1 MRAGFSSREPSGA
14 AQPCFS
20 QPALIDTGSC
30 FLLSQRGDRQERQH
44 VPYDGAPFAPL
55 DPVRNNRV
63 RRITACQLLVCA
75 SVRRYLH
82 LRGKKC
88 VSEPGILDNQET
100 FIEMMAPQESD
111 KGLSDE
117 ERVVAMSVHLLAC
130 CLDGDFGHS
139 QRDLWKELCDA
150 AGPIAEYYED
160 RVLFMTTRCA
170 CYALPRPCHFAGQ
183 DLGIFKAC
191 LADVWVAAKV
201 PRFPVHQRERPA

>member
-1 MRAGFSSREPSGA
+1 MRHSPAFRSR
-14 AQPCFS
+14 
-20 QPALIDTGSC
+20 
-30 FLLSQRGDRQERQH
+30 LS
-44 VPYDGAPFAPL
+44 L
-55 DPVRNNRV
+55 TRV
-63 RRITACQLLVCA
+63 RAFYCPSVAIVKNGSMYPTMELLLRHSIQYATIVSAALPHANCSSA
-75 SVRRYLH
+75 FFSVRRYLH

-88 VSEPGILDNQET
+88 VSEPGILDSQET

-170 CYALPRPCHFAGQ
+170 CYALQRPCHFAGQ
-183 DLGIFKAC
+183 DLGIFKSC

>member
-1 MRAGFSSREPSGA
+1 ME
-14 AQPCFS
+14 
-20 QPALIDTGSC
+20 
-30 FLLSQRGDRQERQH
+30 LLLRHSIQYAITSWL
-44 VPYDGAPFAPL
+44 P
-55 DPVRNNRV
+55 
-63 RRITACQLLVCA
+63 RRTTTACQLLVCA

-88 VSEPGILDNQET
+88 VSEPGILDSQET